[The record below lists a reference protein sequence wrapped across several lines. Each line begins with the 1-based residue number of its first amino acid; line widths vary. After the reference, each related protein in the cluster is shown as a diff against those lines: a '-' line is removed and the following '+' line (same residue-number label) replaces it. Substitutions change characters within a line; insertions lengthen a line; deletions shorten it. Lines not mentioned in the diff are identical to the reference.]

1 MKAHLLLVGTFAATM
16 ILMVPSPVMAESE
29 RQMML
34 EVHMGSYQPGID
46 SQFEDGT
53 PYADAFGTDSATLI
67 GAHLDYQVFQ
77 AFGSLA
83 IGGGI
88 RYGAVKGNAIA
99 ADGSSATDETGL
111 HLMPATLSVIY
122 RFDWAA
128 QRFGFPLIP
137 YAKGGLSYVV
147 WWMTNG
153 RGEVANAYDPDGV
166 GRVGMGG
173 TMGWH
178 AGGGVQL
185 LLDWFAPGMALVFDD
200 ESGVNNS
207 YFFAEYMIHQ
217 VNDFGSATSLELS
230 DEALSLGLMFEF

>member
-83 IGGGI
+83 I
-88 RYGAVKGNAIA
+88 VEN
-99 ADGSSATDETGL
+99 
-111 HLMPATLSVIY
+111 
-122 RFDWAA
+122 
-128 QRFGFPLIP
+128 
-137 YAKGGLSYVV
+137 
-147 WWMTNG
+147 
-153 RGEVANAYDPDGV
+153 
-166 GRVGMGG
+166 
-173 TMGWH
+173 
-178 AGGGVQL
+178 
-185 LLDWFAPGMALVFDD
+185 
-200 ESGVNNS
+200 
-207 YFFAEYMIHQ
+207 
-217 VNDFGSATSLELS
+217 
-230 DEALSLGLMFEF
+230 